1 MTRIALLSVHTC
13 PLAALGGKET
23 GGMNVYVRELTRE
36 LARRGVAVD
45 VFTRSQN
52 PDISKVDDV
61 GLGPGARVVHIAA
74 GPERP
79 YHKNLVW
86 NHLPEFVEGVRRF
99 AHQEGVSYD
108 LLHSHYWLSGW
119 VARELQKT
127 WSVPIVHMFHTLGR
141 MKNLV
146 AQREA
151 DRELTQRI
159 VVETEIMAFAD
170 RIVAATPRDMEQMVA
185 LYGTNPAK
193 ITVISCGVDLTMFRP
208 IARDQ
213 ARACLGLPEDHKMV
227 LFVGRIDPL
236 KGIDTLIR
244 AMALVFQWN
253 SSLRNHVCLCII
265 GGDVSDDPTLMDAE
279 MVRLQALRRELGL
292 TELVTFVGAQAQD
305 ILPCHYSAADVVVV
319 PSHYESFG
327 MVALEAMACGTPVIA
342 SDVGGLSFIVKD
354 SQTGFLVPERDP
366 ETLARDLE
374 LILRSS
380 RLRSAMGIRA
390 IAVAQEYS
398 WDHIAD
404 QMLDLYE
411 SVASQCH

>member
-52 PDISKVDDV
+52 PDIPKVDDV